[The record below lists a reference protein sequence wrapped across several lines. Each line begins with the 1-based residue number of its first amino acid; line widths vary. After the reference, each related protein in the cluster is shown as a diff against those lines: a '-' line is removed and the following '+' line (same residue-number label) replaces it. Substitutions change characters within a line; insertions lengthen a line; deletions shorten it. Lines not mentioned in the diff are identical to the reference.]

1 MMEAAYIGANC
12 YAIRPAGA
20 LGTCG
25 WINGEA
31 WTVVYITAKSAP
43 AAMLKFHCSHNG
55 QHAIKEQVQS

>member
-1 MMEAAYIGANC
+1 MCYEATQLRDNR

-31 WTVVYITAKSAP
+31 WTVVYITARNA
-43 AAMLKFHCSHNG
+43 AQAMLKFHCSYQNREP
-55 QHAIKEQVQS
+55 ITEKK